1 LFSGQ
6 NFRVK
11 NEIQNS
17 ISEFARRYGMPVG
30 EIGNGIGNGCWLAL
44 PAPAPARRPAGLAR
58 PATGH
63 GHRLRPGLPTTDAAA
78 RPRVAGCGHGHR
90 TRTDT
95 DGHGHGKPATVKTWQ
110 SAGRVAAVCEQKSR
124 QPVKEC
130 RQGKGGRFVKLGRR
144 LGWMAYFMRETVA
157 RVPIR

>member
-1 LFSGQ
+1 MFSGQ

-17 ISEFARRYGMPVG
+17 ISEFATRYGMPVG
-30 EIGNGIGNGCWLAL
+30 EIGNGIGNGCRLAL

-63 GHRLRPGLPTTDAAA
+63 GHRLRP
-78 RPRVAGCGHGHR
+78 RP
-90 TRTDT
+90 TDT
-95 DGHGHGKPATVKTWQ
+95 DGHGHGKPASVETWR

-124 QPVKEC
+124 QPVREA
-130 RQGKGGRFVKLGRR
+130 GKGKAAGSLNAAVG
-144 LGWMAYFMRETVA
+144 LGWVVYFMRETVA